1 MDTPE
6 TAAHPAAPHQIG
18 GAGAFTGPVPGIDDA
33 ERFHE
38 GWEARVFAL
47 YRALT
52 DRRLFTT
59 DQHRD
64 AVERI
69 DAGAYHAITYFERW
83 LAAIERVAVERGL
96 ITAEE
101 LDAAQR
107 RRFAGHDDDHPA
119 PPSIAAYQTQDLAP
133 PEIVDA
139 LAPGTPVR
147 LVDGL
152 GRHHRLPDWARGHR
166 GTIHAVRG
174 WFELPDLIVAE
185 TSQGRRYPLYA
196 VEIPARAAF
205 PDAHP
210 ADSVY
215 LDAYHPYL
223 RQEA

>member
-6 TAAHPAAPHQIG
+6 TAARRPHQLG
-18 GAGAFTGPVPGIDDA
+18 GVDAFAGPVPGIDDA

-47 YRALT
+47 IRALG

-64 AVERI
+64 AIERL
-69 DAGAYHAITYFERW
+69 DPGEYHAITYFERW
-83 LAAIERVAVERGL
+83 LAAVERLVVERGL

-119 PPSIAAYQTQDLAP
+119 PPHIAANAPQDLES
-133 PEIVDA
+133 PETADPLPV
-139 LAPGTPVR
+139 GTPVR

-152 GRHHRLPDWARGHR
+152 GRHHRLPDWARGRR

-174 WFELPDLIVAE
+174 LFELPDLIVAGASE
-185 TSQGRRYPLYA
+185 GRRYPLYA

-205 PDAHP
+205 ADAHP
-210 ADSVY
+210 GDLVY

-223 RQEA
+223 RQER

>member
-1 MDTPE
+1 MDGTE
-6 TAAHPAAPHQIG
+6 TRPHQIG
-18 GAGAFTGPVPGIDDA
+18 GADAFTGPVPGIDDA

-64 AVERI
+64 TIERI
-69 DAGAYHAITYFERW
+69 DPGEYHAITYFERW
-83 LAAIERVAVERGL
+83 LAALERLTVERGL
-96 ITAEE
+96 IGADE

-119 PPSIAAYQTQDLAP
+119 PPHIAAYEEQDLTP
-133 PEIVDA
+133 PETIDPLPA
-139 LAPGTPVR
+139 GTPVR

-152 GRHHRLPDWARGHR
+152 GRHHRLPDWARGLR

-174 WFELPDLIVAE
+174 LFELPDLIVAGN
-185 TSQGRRYPLYA
+185 SAGRRYPLYA

-210 ADSVY
+210 DDVLY

-223 RQEA
+223 REEA